1 MQSFGWIRNKKAGY
15 FANAVG
21 ALQATMFEYMEGAT
35 NKKEVEEFIKIVKW
49 EAVMVIDV
57 HYHPT
62 FFEEV
67 CKTEQIAQ
75 KKKRGYGFTIKHLC
89 CLSKEFLN
97 V

>member
-1 MQSFGWIRNKKAGY
+1 
-15 FANAVG
+15 
-21 ALQATMFEYMEGAT
+21 
-35 NKKEVEEFIKIVKW
+35 
-49 EAVMVIDV
+49 MVIDV

-75 KKKRGYGFTIKHLC
+75 KEERIWLTIKHLC